1 METTS
6 YPDLKGKTALITGA
20 GAGIGRAIAE
30 ALVKSGANVILNDI
44 DKDLASLTAIEIEA
58 VGKGSCFAVAGD
70 AGDIEIIDK
79 MVALAMSEFGR
90 VDFAIP
96 NAGITVFG
104 AFDEVSPEAFDRINH
119 VNLRG
124 SYFLTQRAT
133 RAMRKGGHGGRV
145 VLMSSNVGVQSYPML
160 SAYAMTKSALQMMAK
175 NLVAE
180 LGPHGITINA
190 LAPGATLTE
199 RTKLEQDDYAGV
211 WSDLVPRGQIAM
223 PEDIAN
229 TCLFLLSDASRHING
244 QTIVVDGGWSA
255 TSPLP
260 KEVASD
266 NVNKAGD
273 ITGKTKASKDG
284 SVVGEVAQAA

>member
-1 METTS
+1 METS
-6 YPDLKGKTALITGA
+6 NYPDLAGKTALITGA
-20 GAGIGRAIAE
+20 GAGIGRAIAQ
-30 ALVKSGANVILNDI
+30 ALVESGTNVILNDV
-44 DKDLASLTAIEIEA
+44 DEDLSSLTAIELNEC
-58 VGKGSCFAVAGD
+58 GGGRCLSVARD
-70 AGDIEIIDK
+70 AGEIATIDK
-79 MVALAMSEFGR
+79 MVDLAMITFGR

-104 AFDEVSPEAFDRINH
+104 SFDEVSPEAFDRINH
-119 VNLRG
+119 INLRG

-133 RAMRKGGHGGRV
+133 RAMKKGGNPGRV

-175 NLVAE
+175 NLVTE
-180 LGPHGITINA
+180 LGSHGITINA

-199 RTKLEQDDYAGV
+199 RTAKEQDDYAGV
-211 WSDLVPRGQIAM
+211 WSDLVPRGAIAM

-229 TCLFLLSDASRHING
+229 TCLFLLSDASRHVNG

-266 NVNKAGD
+266 NVNKASD
-273 ITGKTKASKDG
+273 ITTDEKAKVEVSK
-284 SVVGEVAQAA
+284 VAQAA